1 MQNQLF
7 NGRSSRGFT
16 LIEMLVVMVLLG
28 ILAAIAIP
36 SWQAFIAIYRLNTA
50 NDQVYRTLREAQNNA
65 VQEKRTWQVS
75 FKEVNQVVQW
85 AVHPI
90 TVLPAN
96 AQWNNLDSQIRLDPE
111 TTLESVGGVRQIKFD
126 YRGNISNPPLGRI
139 TLSSKYGGKAKR
151 CVFVSTILGAMR
163 SAKEHPKPKEGKYC
177 Y

>member
-16 LIEMLVVMVLLG
+16 LIEMLVVMVLVG

-50 NDQVYRTLREAQNNA
+50 SDQVYRTLREAQSNA
-65 VQEKRTWQVS
+65 VHEKLTWQVS
-75 FKEVNQVVQW
+75 FQEVNQVVQW
-85 AVHPI
+85 AVHPA
-90 TVLPAN
+90 TVSPDN

-126 YRGNISNPPLGRI
+126 YRGNIISLPRSI
-139 TLSSKYGGKAKR
+139 TISSKYGGKAKR
-151 CVFVSTILGAMR
+151 CVYISTILGAMR
-163 SAKEHPKPKEGKYC
+163 TAKEHPTTNNGKYC

>member
-1 MQNQLF
+1 MQKQLF
-7 NGRSSRGFT
+7 TSRSSRGFT

-50 NDQVYRTLREAQNNA
+50 NDQVYRTLREAQSNA

-75 FKEVNQVVQW
+75 FQEVNQVVQW

-126 YRGNISNPPLGRI
+126 YRGNISKPPLGRI
-139 TLSSKYGGKAKR
+139 TLSSKHGGKAKR

-163 SAKEHPKPKEGKYC
+163 SAKEHPQPKEGKYC

>member
-16 LIEMLVVMVLLG
+16 LIEMLVVMVLVG

-50 NDQVYRTLREAQNNA
+50 NDQVYRTLREAQSNA
-65 VQEKRTWQVS
+65 VHEKLTWQVS
-75 FKEVNQVVQW
+75 FQEVNQVVQW
-85 AVHPI
+85 AVHPA

-126 YRGNISNPPLGRI
+126 YRGNISKPPLGRI
-139 TLSSKYGGKAKR
+139 TLSSKQGGKAKR